1 MGLDFLDEWFL
12 SQGKTVPPLQTSSTI
27 PKETCVIETPL
38 TVIRERGSESALPA
52 TWAATSRTK
61 IYAIN
66 IYIYPILYL
75 FTIPVSLNY
84 AAPAIRSIGCASVCV
99 CAKNI
104 LSAKNFQFHFSK
116 FSKRASE

>member
-52 TWAATSRTK
+52 TLAATSRTM

-66 IYIYPILYL
+66 IYIYILYY
-75 FTIPVSLNY
+75 IYSQ
-84 AAPAIRSIGCASVCV
+84 
-99 CAKNI
+99 
-104 LSAKNFQFHFSK
+104 FQFH
-116 FSKRASE
+116 